1 MTLKM
6 DQALAELS
14 KLPVPEQELVA
25 EAILN
30 FVARDR
36 RLTLTDEQAAEVR
49 RRLSESEPITLGLAT
64 VRDRLARLGI

>member
-14 KLPVPEQELVA
+14 KLPVPEQELAA
-25 EAILN
+25 EAILD

-49 RRLSESEPITLGLAT
+49 RRLSEAEPITLGLAT

>member
-49 RRLSESEPITLGLAT
+49 RRLSEAEPITLGLAT